1 MFEISRQEIELFL
14 QAETICLDKSIRQFP
29 SRLDYFVNR
38 DVSLDFNVLSAVLS
52 QGTQHVWLP
61 TPSVSILHTKHL
73 TFFTVE
79 RIFFIFF
86 LFYDNFTYMSNMFFQ
101 LLAWESMG

>member
-14 QAETICLDKSIRQFP
+14 QAETICLDKAIRQFP

-52 QGTQHVWLP
+52 QGTQHIWLP
-61 TPSVSILHTKHL
+61 TPSVSIFFFFFFFLIEFYLPCL
-73 TFFTVE
+73 TFQIE
-79 RIFFIFF
+79 
-86 LFYDNFTYMSNMFFQ
+86 NFAFQCKTALMNM
-101 LLAWESMG
+101 